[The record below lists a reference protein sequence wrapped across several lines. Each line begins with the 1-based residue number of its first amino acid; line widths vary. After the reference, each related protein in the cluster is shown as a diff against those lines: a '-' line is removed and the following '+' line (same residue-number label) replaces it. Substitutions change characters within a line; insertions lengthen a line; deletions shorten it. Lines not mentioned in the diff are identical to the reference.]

1 MSDEQTSAAQ
11 VKPTANPPSSD
22 GTQPPAR
29 PNRALG
35 KPLTAKQKM
44 IWDMKRPVSEGGLG
58 KKSHEIASA
67 LNISIPVVRKTLV
80 VAYRKLGLTPGKVGS
95 YVMVGTEFEK
105 PEKTA
110 ALIDAATTP
119 EADLKLGKIREA
131 LREAGLPPAASEAL
145 IRRLRTKF
153 YGAFTA
159 VKNLK
164 TQEILDL
171 LGQKI
176 HLALTYMDDKV
187 MGEASFRD
195 LALGTTAM
203 IEKRQLL
210 RGEPTQIISDHERA
224 KIHELVPKLLEEAQ
238 RRGLTVEGQ
247 VTGKVIE
254 PIGHPAQ

>member
-1 MSDEQTSAAQ
+1 MSEEQSSAAQ

-80 VAYRKLGLTPGKVGS
+80 VAYRKLGLTPGAGS

-203 IEKRQLL
+203 LEKRQLL
-210 RGEPTQIISDHERA
+210 KGEPTQIVSDYER
-224 KIHELVPKLLEEAQ
+224 KKLHELLPLLIAEGQ
-238 RRGLTVEGQ
+238 RRGVTIDSTATLVEE
-247 VTGKVIE
+247 K
-254 PIGHPAQ
+254 

>member
-80 VAYRKLGLTPGKVGS
+80 VVYRKLGLTPGKLGS

-203 IEKRQLL
+203 IEKRNLL
-210 RGEPTQIISDHERA
+210 KGEPTQIVSDYER
-224 KIHELVPKLLEEAQ
+224 KKLHELLPLLIAEGQ
-238 RRGLTVEGQ
+238 RRGVTIDSTATLVEE
-247 VTGKVIE
+247 KK
-254 PIGHPAQ
+254 